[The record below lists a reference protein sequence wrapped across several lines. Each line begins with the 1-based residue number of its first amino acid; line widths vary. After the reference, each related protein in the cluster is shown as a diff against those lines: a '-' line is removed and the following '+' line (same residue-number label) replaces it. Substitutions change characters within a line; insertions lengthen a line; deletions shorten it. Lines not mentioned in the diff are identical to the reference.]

1 MVSRPSRCDEYHRS
15 YNHGSD
21 QPELYTSCRPLRG
34 FYMMWIWATTPNRMN
49 YVPYILPRIPA
60 FWFHHQWV
68 SWISEASDWLKF
80 HRSVDVHPVSKF
92 SSVTQCES
100 SGSTIRSADVLLLHS
115 HFRCP
120 DMSDERYWYLPPVYD
135 YMEWGLRVLIKC

>member
-1 MVSRPSRCDEYHRS
+1 MASRPSRCDEYHRS
-15 YNHGSD
+15 YDHGSD
-21 QPELYTSCRPLRG
+21 QPELYISCPPLRG

-80 HRSVDVHPVSKF
+80 HRWMDVHPLF
-92 SSVTQCES
+92 LNLAQLLSVKVLVPLY
-100 SGSTIRSADVLLLHS
+100 VLL
-115 HFRCP
+115 
-120 DMSDERYWYLPPVYD
+120 MSCYCTVISDTQTWVMRYWYLPPGYD
-135 YMEWGLRVLIKC
+135 YMEWGLMVLIKW